1 MRYVRQPRAR
11 FPRLSHHEASKG
23 YNTRCLVTTHI
34 NEKAQDLRGMCAKL
48 QTGKQVLRR
57 DTVAMLY
64 KQAVTTLKK
73 RSTGFVSAPILL
85 VPACSLVCATGRAVM
100 VVHRCA
106 LPVLS

>member
-1 MRYVRQPRAR
+1 M
-11 FPRLSHHEASKG
+11 
-23 YNTRCLVTTHI
+23 
-34 NEKAQDLRGMCAKL
+34 L